1 MSRRFAK
8 KKRCDA
14 MKNQTHQSPKHMA
27 IQLYLF
33 VLVAGIPM
41 GFGITMSANANVN
54 DDGCRIG
61 DVTM

>member
-1 MSRRFAK
+1 
-8 KKRCDA
+8 
-14 MKNQTHQSPKHMA
+14 MA